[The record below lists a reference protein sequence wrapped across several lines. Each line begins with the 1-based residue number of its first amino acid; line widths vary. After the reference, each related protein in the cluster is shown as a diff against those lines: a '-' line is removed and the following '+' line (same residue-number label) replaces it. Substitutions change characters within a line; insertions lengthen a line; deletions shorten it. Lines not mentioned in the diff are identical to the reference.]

1 MIKKNLLLISI
12 LIISSCYSTKHV
24 TQNDY
29 ILKNNTINIIHADKT
44 HVKNITKKD
53 IKTIIKQNPNKK
65 IIGFLP
71 FHLWVYNLSNPTK
84 DNWINTY
91 LRKIGEP
98 PVIFQNQLL
107 DKSINQIKSYL
118 ENNGYFTA
126 SINTDI
132 KYKGHNASVSYNID
146 TGDSYTINKVQY
158 NTIFNQEIYT
168 LIAAQ
173 HRNYNIKKGDIFTY
187 NNVNNERIEIEK
199 LLQNNGYYKFSK
211 EFIYAEADSTKN
223 KNINLKIRLKE
234 SKIDSST
241 YQKFYIDDIFIHLN
255 SANTIN
261 DTIVYNNYFFIT
273 QKDVKSSIKLN
284 TICELINIKK
294 NQKYSKKEVEKTY
307 SNLSNLL
314 FFKKIVI
321 EFNETKKNQLNCN
334 IYLESPVKMYY
345 SIEAETKR
353 SADEGNL
360 GISAYFQFGNKNL
373 LKGGEN
379 LNGKIKLSL
388 ENRQTTIKNNEQL
401 FNTREIFYEI
411 GLRVPK
417 LIMPKLIVNKLT
429 SSFQMNTNF
438 IFSLAQIKRPDFSS
452 EIITQKLGYS
462 WKSSQ
467 NIEHQLNLIEL
478 SFSDIG
484 EINSFIENE
493 LLENPYLSEQFEDKF
508 IPATNYIF
516 SFNNQKIYKP
526 INHTYIKGKVEF
538 SGNLLS
544 AIAPLMNFKQNE
556 KDQYIIFNN
565 SFSQYVRTDLDVRRY
580 IIFTKDNIIVLRG
593 FCGIGY
599 SYKNSEELP
608 IQKQFFS
615 GGVNS
620 IRAWEAFGLGP
631 GSSTD
636 LDNYSTGDIKLE
648 FNIEYRFPLYNSLKS
663 AIFID
668 GGNIWS
674 IKNDPREGSR
684 FKLNSFTNE
693 IAIGIGVGFRYDF
706 DFFVIRIDMATPLRD
721 PILMPNNRWIENPL
735 NGNFRYNLAIGYP
748 F

>member
-12 LIISSCYSTKHV
+12 LIISSCYSTKHA

-29 ILKNNTINIIHADKT
+29 ILKKNTVNITHSDKK
-44 HVKNITKKD
+44 HIKNIAKKD
-53 IKTIIKQNPNKK
+53 IKTILKQTPNKK
-65 IIGFLP
+65 ILGFLP

-84 DNWINTY
+84 NNWINTY

-98 PVIFQNQLL
+98 PVIFHNQLV
-107 DKSINQIKSYL
+107 DKSINQIKSYF

-126 SINTDI
+126 SIDKEI
-132 KYKGHNASVSYNID
+132 IYKGSKVNVSYNIS
-146 TGDSYTINKVQY
+146 TGDSYTINQVQY
-158 NTIFNQEIYT
+158 NTIFNTDIYN
-168 LIAAQ
+168 LIEEK
-173 HRNYNIKKGDIFTY
+173 HRKYNVRKGDVFTY
-187 NNVNNERIEIEK
+187 NNVNNERVEIEK

-211 EFIYAEADSTKN
+211 ELIYIEADSTKN
-223 KNINLKIRLKE
+223 KNINLKFRLKE
-234 SKIDSST
+234 SNVDSST

-255 SANTIN
+255 SSSTNN
-261 DTIVYNNYFFIT
+261 DTIVEDKYFFIIE
-273 QKDVKSSIKLN
+273 KEVKRAIKLN
-284 TICELINIKK
+284 TISELINIEK
-294 NQKYSKKEVEKTY
+294 NQKYSQEEVEQTY
-307 SNLSNLL
+307 RNLSNLL

-321 EFNETKKNQLNCN
+321 EFNETKNNRLYCN
-334 IYLESPVKMYY
+334 IYLDSPIKMYY

-360 GISAYFQFGNKNL
+360 GVSAYFQFGNKNL

-388 ENRQTTIKNNEQL
+388 ENRQTTINNNESI
-401 FNTREIFYEI
+401 FNTREVFYEI

-417 LIMPKLIVNKLT
+417 LMMPKLIVNKLT
-429 SSFQMNTNF
+429 SSFQTNTNF
-438 IFSLAQIKRPDFSS
+438 IFSLAQIQRPDFSS
-452 EIITQKLGYS
+452 EIITQKLGYN
-462 WKSSQ
+462 WKSSK

-493 LLENPYLSEQFEDKF
+493 LIENPYLREQFEDKF
-508 IPATNYIF
+508 ISATNYIF

-526 INHTYIKGKVEF
+526 INHTYIKGKAEF

-544 AIAPLMNFKQNE
+544 AIAPMLSFKQNE
-556 KDQYIIFNN
+556 KDQYVIFNN
-565 SFSQYVRTDLDVRRY
+565 SFSQYVRIDLDVRRY
-580 IIFTKDNIIVLRG
+580 IILTKDNTIVLRG
-593 FCGIGY
+593 FCGVGY
-599 SYKNSEELP
+599 SYDNSEELP

-636 LDNYSTGDIKLE
+636 LNNYSTGDIKLE

-663 AIFID
+663 AFFID

-684 FKLNSFTNE
+684 FKLNSFASE
-693 IAIGIGVGFRYDF
+693 IAIGIGIGFRYDF

-721 PILMPNNRWIENPL
+721 PILTPNERWIKNPL
-735 NGNFRYNLAIGYP
+735 SGNFRYNLAIGYP